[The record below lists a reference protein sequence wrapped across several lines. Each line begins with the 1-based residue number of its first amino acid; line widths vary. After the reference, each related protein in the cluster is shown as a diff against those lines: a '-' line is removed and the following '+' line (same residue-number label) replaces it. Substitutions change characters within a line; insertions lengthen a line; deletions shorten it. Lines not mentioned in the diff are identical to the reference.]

1 MASTSFPRALRW
13 LYFYVGIGTLI
24 ACGIFIGTAMRDPD
38 TTARLLR
45 ALMFLL
51 IGVFAILTYGERKS
65 TAPDD
70 DS

>member
-13 LYFYVGIGTLI
+13 LYFCVGIGTLI
-24 ACGIFIGTAMRDPD
+24 ACGIYIGTAMRDPD

-51 IGVFAILTYGERKS
+51 IGVFTILMYGERRS
-65 TAPDD
+65 SSPDG